1 MVASGQLSEGG
12 LMNRF
17 LSAIAND
24 LREVVRPVI
33 FLFCMFELVSFSN
46 ALLLESYSITPTHTI
61 YAAVG
66 ALIGGKAVLVANKT
80 PVLDLFQRY
89 AVIVTVLWRSF
100 VYAVFCA
107 LFLCS
112 EHVVTGLFEEENP
125 VVSLETLARSLSID
139 HVAANVI
146 WLFVSLML
154 YNSYVE
160 VDRCLGAGTL
170 RRIFLQRST
179 PTPASH

>member
-1 MVASGQLSEGG
+1 
-12 LMNRF
+12 MNRF

-24 LREVVRPVI
+24 LREVVRPVL
-33 FLFCMFELVSFSN
+33 FLFFMFELVSFSN
-46 ALLLESYSITPTHTI
+46 ALLLESYSVTPTHTL

-66 ALIGGKAVLVANKT
+66 ALIGGKAILVANKT
-80 PVLDLFQRY
+80 PFLHLFQRH
-89 AVIVTVLWRSF
+89 AVIITVLWRSF
-100 VYAVFCA
+100 IYAVFCA

-112 EHVVTGLFEEENP
+112 EHVVTGLFEKENP
-125 VVSLETLARSLSID
+125 VVSLETLAHGVSLD

-160 VDRCLGAGTL
+160 VDRCLGPGTL
-170 RRIFLQRST
+170 RKIFLQRAK
-179 PTPASH
+179 ASQAGN

>member
-1 MVASGQLSEGG
+1 
-12 LMNRF
+12 MNRF
-17 LSAIAND
+17 LSAIASD

-46 ALLLESYSITPTHTI
+46 ALLLESYSITPTHTL

-66 ALIGGKAVLVANKT
+66 ALIGGKAVLVANRT
-80 PVLDLFQRY
+80 PVLHLFQRH

-125 VVSLETLARSLSID
+125 VASLETLAHGMSLD

-160 VDRCLGAGTL
+160 VDRYLGPGTL
-170 RRIFLQRST
+170 RKIFLRRPNVS
-179 PTPASH
+179 PAEG